1 MTIEQLPSGSY
12 RIRQQIDGKRY
23 SATIDH
29 EPSESECILILAQM
43 VKDIPSLSID
53 GTLSQ
58 CIGGYLSSKSNVLSP
73 STIREYNRLKRQI
86 STILLD
92 MQVKDITLP
101 ILQNE
106 VNRYAQNH
114 APKSVANFSGFL
126 TSVCRFV
133 GLNVDSPTL
142 PQKTRS
148 DAYIPTKNDIKKIC
162 EYFKGSEYEVGILLS
177 IYGLRRS
184 ELCALTLDDLD
195 GNVLTINK
203 ALVENQDKQWVVKT
217 TKTTDSTRQIIISDY
232 VANLIRQQGFIYKRS
247 PGQLYEQLSNA
258 QQRLGIPHFPLHKMR
273 HFFASYM
280 HDMGYSPK
288 QIQQAGGWK
297 TPRVME
303 TVYQHALDM
312 ESAQQKMSDD
322 ILLLTE

>member
-23 SATIDH
+23 SATVDH

-73 STIREYNRLKRQI
+73 STIREYNRLKGQY
-86 STILLD
+86 SPILLD

-195 GNVLTINK
+195 GNILTINK

-312 ESAQQKMSDD
+312 ESAQRKMSDD
-322 ILLLTE
+322 ILSLTE